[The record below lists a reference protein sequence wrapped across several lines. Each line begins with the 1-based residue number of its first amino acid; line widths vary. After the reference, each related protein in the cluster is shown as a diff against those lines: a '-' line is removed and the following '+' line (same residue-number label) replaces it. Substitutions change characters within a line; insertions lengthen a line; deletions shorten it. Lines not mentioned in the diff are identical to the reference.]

1 MKLYE
6 ISQALREVI
15 DGGFAVDAETG
26 EVFDS
31 DNLDQLNETFEDK
44 LEACAIVCK
53 EMQAEADALK
63 AEADALAKRSKAA
76 QNRVEGL
83 KAYMLRQMQ
92 DSGSD
97 GLKTPRAVVKVR
109 RSSYVDVL
117 DAAAV
122 PDEFQETVVTAKPD
136 KRGIMRAIKAGE
148 TVPGA
153 ELKTRESLAV
163 S

>member
-31 DNLDQLNETFEDK
+31 ENLDQLNETFEDK

-53 EMQAEADALK
+53 EMQAEADT
-63 AEADALAKRSKAA
+63 LAKRSKAA